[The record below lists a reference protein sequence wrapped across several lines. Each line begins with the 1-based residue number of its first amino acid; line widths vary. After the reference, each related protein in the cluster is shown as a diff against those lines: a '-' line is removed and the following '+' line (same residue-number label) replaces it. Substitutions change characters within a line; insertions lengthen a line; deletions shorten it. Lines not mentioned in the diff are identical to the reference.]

1 METHAAA
8 DFAERTVV
16 ERVDS
21 SSEEPGKYGVVVR
34 RDHKMV
40 RVDFSMS
47 GGKASQWVGYTD
59 LRIVDDVL
67 NLSNASDCPSDPG
80 SGGGGSSAG
89 CKQVLTISDVNNAR
103 FCKRCNEGFE
113 LLTKDTC
120 CPGGHPNYLWT
131 KDVPDHINLIQV
143 TSASSHPARTVPP
156 QDASSGV
163 GLAPVMEDTG
173 GSTGSSATPANIQV
187 QVSDIDK
194 VRFCKSCNLTFELLG
209 PDTKCAGSHPNF
221 MWTKRIPQ
229 HIELQVTATETSAVA
244 ERTEDVPPPPVISRT
259 ATCTLCGDTRPLAM
273 YLPQMLLGK
282 R

>member
-89 CKQVLTISDVNNAR
+89 CKQVLTISDMNNAR

-163 GLAPVMEDTG
+163 GLAPVMEEPAEACCCTVHYDGFPLEQLSSFTERAWETLKQARDGWLVNADAMARKITRYTG
-173 GSTGSSATPANIQV
+173 DVAALPSHAGYYHFSCYRRFT
-187 QVSDIDK
+187 DEIDK
-194 VRFCKSCNLTFELLG
+194 IRL
-209 PDTKCAGSHPNF
+209 DHAD
-221 MWTKRIPQ
+221 KRCSTRSLEVQPQ
-229 HIELQVTATETSAVA
+229 PA
-244 ERTEDVPPPPVISRT
+244 
-259 ATCTLCGDTRPLAM
+259 
-273 YLPQMLLGK
+273 K
-282 R
+282 RLR